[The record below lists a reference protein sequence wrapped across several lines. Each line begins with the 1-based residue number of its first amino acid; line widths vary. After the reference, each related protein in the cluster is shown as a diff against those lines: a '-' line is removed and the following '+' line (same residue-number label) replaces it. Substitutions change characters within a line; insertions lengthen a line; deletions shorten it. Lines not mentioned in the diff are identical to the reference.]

1 MIASNRW
8 AGLDWAWNNDAGT
21 IKSFRFKPRI
31 LPHQQNLQEYY
42 YVVPLFLYPSNST
55 SLTSDDEYEALEEEI
70 SEDDAAVL
78 TVAKG

>member
-1 MIASNRW
+1 M
-8 AGLDWAWNNDAGT
+8 
-21 IKSFRFKPRI
+21 
-31 LPHQQNLQEYY
+31 
-42 YVVPLFLYPSNST
+42 PLFLYPSNST